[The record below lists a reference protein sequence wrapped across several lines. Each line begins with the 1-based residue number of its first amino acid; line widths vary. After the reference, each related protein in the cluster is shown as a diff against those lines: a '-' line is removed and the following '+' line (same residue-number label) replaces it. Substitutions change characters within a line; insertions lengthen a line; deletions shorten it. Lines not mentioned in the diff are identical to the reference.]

1 MERTQPNDSGL
12 EAAPPPWMVELAGI
26 SIVIPAYDEENGIE
40 RTVRFIREVFER
52 AGFGNYEIVVIDD
65 GSFDLTAQYARQA
78 GARVVSHP
86 HNVGYGRSLKDGITA
101 ARYDTIVITDADG
114 TYPVERIPDLLQQYV
129 RGFDMIVGQRTG
141 DHYRESVIKAPL
153 RHILKFLV
161 EYTAGRRIPDINS
174 GLRVFS
180 RATVLPYFQ
189 HLCDTFSFTT
199 SLTLAYMMTGKFVT
213 YVPIGYHRRIG
224 KTKVRLLRESLRT
237 LQYISQ
243 SIIYYNPLKIF
254 LMMSALC
261 LLFALFCT
269 VVAMVFQITSAFF
282 LAVGSIL
289 AAILIFA
296 MGLLADLLKQIMAK

>member
-1 MERTQPNDSGL
+1 MNDTGQHS
-12 EAAPPPWMVELAGI
+12 ETVSWTTALAGV

-40 RTVRFIREVFER
+40 LTMHSIRDVFQQ
-52 AGFGNYEIVVIDD
+52 AGFENYEIVIIDD
-65 GSFDLTAQYARQA
+65 GSADRTEERARSA
-78 GARVVSHP
+78 GARIVRHP
-86 HNVGYGRSLKDGITA
+86 HNVGYGRSLKDGIVT
-101 ARYDTIVITDADG
+101 ARYDTIVIMDADG
-114 TYPVERIPDLLQQYV
+114 TYPVEQIPDLLQQFV
-129 RGFDMIVGQRTG
+129 RGFDMVVGQRTG
-141 DHYRESVIKAPL
+141 DHYRESAIKAPL

-161 EYTAGRRIPDINS
+161 EYTAGRKIPDINS

-199 SLTLAYMMTGKFVT
+199 SLTLAYMMTGKFVA
-213 YVPIGYHRRIG
+213 YVPIGYRQRIG

-237 LQYISQ
+237 LQYIVQ
-243 SIIYYNPLKIF
+243 AIIYYNPLKIF

-289 AAILIFA
+289 VAVLIFA